1 MDGAV
6 SSLPVPVTREH
17 CAAGF
22 RKGGHTQVG
31 SCIWKAGAIGGQC

>member
-6 SSLPVPVTREH
+6 SSLPVTREH
-17 CAAGF
+17 CATGF

-31 SCIWKAGAIGGQC
+31 SCIWKAGAIGGQW